1 MRKIKPSRS
10 SRTAFQE
17 LAGKTEQLATRET
30 HHKAASG
37 IARQSRKRGR
47 EARAAALKEITT
59 RNVRTVVRELA
70 ASTPLPAALP
80 TVTVDWKS
88 KTPAVSSTDSLRF
101 IQGAATL
108 KAQYGVPKYVHAA
121 AHGLS
126 ESWERQKVKR
136 VRISER
142 DSLAPLPP
150 GPARGERRRF
160 IPGSQE
166 QKDFWTA
173 ATSTY
178 CFASQEKLGLKFG
191 MSQKSVSREL
201 TVYRKEQGL
210 LPILSKKTVPIC
222 KQANLPRVLDMHSG
236 YLVWEAKRSRLGE
249 EVVYQDETPLRWGDG
264 NHAQQGRAQAGTQV
278 HLNI

>member
-1 MRKIKPSRS
+1 MHDKV
-10 SRTAFQE
+10 
-17 LAGKTEQLATRET
+17 AT
-30 HHKAASG
+30 G
-37 IARQSRKRGR
+37 IARRRGAR
-47 EARAAALKEITT
+47 EAALKEVTK
-59 RNVRTVVRELA
+59 RKVRDVLQEFVD
-70 ASTPLPAALP
+70 TPLPAALP

-191 MSQKSVSREL
+191 MSQKS
-201 TVYRKEQGL
+201 
-210 LPILSKKTVPIC
+210 
-222 KQANLPRVLDMHSG
+222 
-236 YLVWEAKRSRLGE
+236 RSL
-249 EVVYQDETPLRWGDG
+249 YP
-264 NHAQQGRAQAGTQV
+264 AS
-278 HLNI
+278 